1 MASKGLV
8 SNSAS
13 RSRDASPLGHGAAH
27 GGGNSSAV
35 AQRVYS
41 LLLSQIINLERKPFD
56 EVSEAQLAEQFGV
69 SRSPV
74 REALARLAKLHMV
87 DIFPQ
92 RGTVIAPI
100 RIRLL
105 ANAQFLRESL
115 ELGLLRRAI
124 KAPGRE
130 KLEKQL
136 EAELAVQQ
144 AMIAI
149 GDNARFAASDEA
161 FHHRIATAAGLPDIS
176 DHIAD
181 VRLHIDR
188 VGQLLLTS
196 TVTLPEVLAQ
206 HTEIL
211 NAIKTGDPAIAEDAL
226 RLHLRRL
233 FSQLPEAHARH
244 PEYFDRAEYDL
255 GGAHWLNE
263 E

>member
-1 MASKGLV
+1 MAVTDRGAV
-8 SNSAS
+8 STSMS
-13 RSRDASPLGHGAAH
+13 RARDLSPV
-27 GGGNSSAV
+27 GNGSGNGNAV
-35 AQRVYS
+35 AQRVYT
-41 LLLSQIINLERKPFD
+41 LLLTQIVTLERKPF
-56 EVSEAQLAEQFGV
+56 EPVSEARLAEELGV

-74 REALARLAKLHMV
+74 REALARLSKLQLV

-100 RIRLL
+100 RIRLI

-124 KAPGRE
+124 KAPDRQ
-130 KLEKQL
+130 KLEQHL
-136 EAELAVQQ
+136 EAELAVQR

-149 GDNARFAASDEA
+149 GDSARFAESDEA
-161 FHHRIATAAGLPDIS
+161 FHHRIALSAGLPDIS

-196 TVTLPEVLAQ
+196 TVTMPEVLAQ
-206 HTEIL
+206 HAEIL
-211 NAIKTGDPAIAEDAL
+211 NAIKTGDPSLAEDAL
-226 RLHLRRL
+226 RLHLRRV
-233 FSQLPEAHARH
+233 FSQLPQAHARH
-244 PEYFDRAEYDL
+244 PEYFDSAEWDL